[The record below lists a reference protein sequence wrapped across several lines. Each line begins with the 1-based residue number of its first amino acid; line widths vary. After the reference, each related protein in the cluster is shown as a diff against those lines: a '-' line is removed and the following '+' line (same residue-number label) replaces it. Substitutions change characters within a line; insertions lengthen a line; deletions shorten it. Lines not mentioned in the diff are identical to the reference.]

1 MRADRLLRPYAVCSS
16 VTAYTVH
23 SSKKKPTARISTEYA
38 PMLHPPG
45 GCECMACMTDRG
57 NRDGGPSA
65 GWRFPTRYGRMTGER
80 GARMA
85 LKLVIGN
92 KNYSSWSMR
101 PWLALRAN
109 NIAFDEVFIPLYAGD
124 ADKKR
129 ILSFTHS
136 GKVPALIDGDVT
148 IWDSLAIIEYLAERF
163 PEALL
168 WPEDR
173 ARRAHARSISAEMH
187 SGFMALRNECGM
199 NLHRPVGAIALSADA
214 RDNVARIQQIWIDC
228 RERYRQFGPFLFGAF
243 GGADA
248 MFAPVVHRFRTYAI
262 EVAPEARDY
271 MNAMMSLPAFQEWTA
286 AGLAETIVI
295 EKFEMV

>member
-1 MRADRLLRPYAVCSS
+1 MSLQ
-16 VTAYTVH
+16 
-23 SSKKKPTARISTEYA
+23 
-38 PMLHPPG
+38 
-45 GCECMACMTDRG
+45 
-57 NRDGGPSA
+57 
-65 GWRFPTRYGRMTGER
+65 
-80 GARMA
+80 
-85 LKLVIGN
+85 LVIGN

-109 NIAFDEVFIPLYAGD
+109 HIAFEEVFIPLYTGE

-148 IWDSLAIIEYLAERF
+148 IWDSLAIIEYLAEKF
-163 PEALL
+163 PEALI

-199 NLHRPVGAIALSADA
+199 NLHRPVGAIELSADA
-214 RDNVARIQQIWIDC
+214 RANIARIEQIWIEC
-228 RERYRQFGPFLFGAF
+228 RERYGKSGPFLFGAF

-262 EVAPEARDY
+262 EVGPGARDY
-271 MNAMMSLPAFQEWTA
+271 MNTMMALPAFQEWTQ
-286 AGLAETIVI
+286 AGLAETLLI
-295 EKFEMV
+295 ERLEAV

>member
-1 MRADRLLRPYAVCSS
+1 MHGMHDRSRQPRRRPIGGLEVSRALWQDDRR
-16 VTAYTVH
+16 
-23 SSKKKPTARISTEYA
+23 K
-38 PMLHPPG
+38 
-45 GCECMACMTDRG
+45 
-57 NRDGGPSA
+57 
-65 GWRFPTRYGRMTGER
+65 GR
-80 GARMA
+80 RMA

-136 GKVPALIDGDVT
+136 GKVPALTDGDVT

-163 PEALL
+163 PEAQL

-199 NLHRPVGAIALSADA
+199 NLHRPIRAVAMSDDA
-214 RDNVARIQQIWIDC
+214 NANVARIQAIWAEC
-228 RERYRQFGPFLFGAF
+228 HQRHGKAGPFLFGAF
-243 GGADA
+243 SGADA
-248 MFAPVVHRFRTYAI
+248 IFAPVVHRFRTYAI
-262 EVAPEARDY
+262 EVAPEARNY
-271 MNAMMSLPAFQEWTA
+271 MNAMMSLPAFQEWTT